1 MVGRIVPTIS
11 AFISIVTF
19 LPNFFDRHTGTCLD
33 WENNSCRIQMLFQAA
48 VHYYPNTISLLKACA
63 SSRVS
68 PALMEQPLG
77 WIVQVSR
84 EVLQPHCQRCFPCSL
99 SSKGRLSLELTLFGY
114 PPPCVSPRN
123 SSIGRMGAS
132 SCIATLRAHP
142 LQALPSRSATA
153 QCRCMFF
160 ARFPIIETSF
170 SIKTQRTRGLR
181 SGKGRFTVQLLS
193 VALL

>member
-1 MVGRIVPTIS
+1 MVRRIVPTIS
-11 AFISIVTF
+11 VFISIVTF

-48 VHYYPNTISLLKACA
+48 VSFYPNTISLLKACA

-77 WIVQVSR
+77 CMVQVSR
-84 EVLQPHCQRCFPCSL
+84 EVLQPRSQRCFPCSL

-114 PPPCVSPRN
+114 PLPCVSPGN
-123 SSIGRMGAS
+123 SSIRRMGAL
-132 SCIATLRAHP
+132 SCITTLRAHP

-153 QCRCMFF
+153 QRRCMFF
-160 ARFPIIETSF
+160 ACFPIIETSF
-170 SIKTQRTRGLR
+170 CIKTQRTRGLR
-181 SGKGRFTVQLLS
+181 SGEGRFTAQLLS